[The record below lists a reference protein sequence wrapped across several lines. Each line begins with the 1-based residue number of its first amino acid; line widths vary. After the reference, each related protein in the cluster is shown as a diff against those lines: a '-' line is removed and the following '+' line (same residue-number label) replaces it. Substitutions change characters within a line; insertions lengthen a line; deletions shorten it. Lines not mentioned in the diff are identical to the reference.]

1 MSPPEVTVPPD
12 MDLLTSDSR
21 IEPSFF
27 GRVVGAEYAFRMFV
41 RSGDAKSASTQELKI
56 QWEGQ

>member
-1 MSPPEVTVPPD
+1 MSPLEVTVPPD

-21 IEPSFF
+21 IEPSFP
-27 GRVVGAEYAFRMFV
+27 GRVVGANYAFQKNV
-41 RSGDAKSASTQELKI
+41 LNGDLKSASTQELKI